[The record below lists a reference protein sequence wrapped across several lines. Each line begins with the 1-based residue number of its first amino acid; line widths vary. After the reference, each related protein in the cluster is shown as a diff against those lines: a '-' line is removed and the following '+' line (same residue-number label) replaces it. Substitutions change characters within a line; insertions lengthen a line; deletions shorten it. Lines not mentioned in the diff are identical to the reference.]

1 MAYTETNPLIHQGG
15 AESRGNGGRSRHPS
29 IVASVRVEIFSDVVC
44 PWCYIG
50 KHRLDSAVANLSAKG
65 ATLDLSIEFKPYQL
79 DPTALLDM
87 PTPVLQAYARKFGSE
102 QRASEI
108 LAHITEVAAMDNLE
122 FRMDMALRAN
132 TMLAH
137 RLSYIALRDYGSLLQ
152 TRLEELLFK
161 AYFTDGANIGNIDA
175 LINCATAAGM
185 NPDLTRH
192 QLLGNEGL
200 AEVEGEL
207 RLAAE
212 IGISAVP
219 TFVFDGKWSVPGA
232 QDVAVFERVLLRLA
246 EHVG

>member
-1 MAYTETNPLIHQGG
+1 MAYSETNPLVHQGG
-15 AESRGNGGRSRHPS
+15 AKCRGNRWRCRHPS

-50 KHRLDSAVANLSAKG
+50 KRRLESAVANIVANG
-65 ATLDLSIEFKPYQL
+65 VALDLAIEFKPFQL
-79 DPTALLDM
+79 DPMAALGVA
-87 PTPVLQAYARKFGSE
+87 TPVFQAYAKKFGSE

-108 LAHITEVAAMDNLE
+108 IANVTEIAAKDNIE
-122 FRMDMALRAN
+122 FRLDRALRTN

-137 RLSYIALRDYGSLLQ
+137 RLSYIAFRDYGSNLQ
-152 TRLEELLFK
+152 TRLEELLFE
-161 AYFTDGANIGNIDA
+161 AYFTDGADIGDIGVLA
-175 LINCATAAGM
+175 TCAQDAGM
-185 NPDLTRH
+185 NVELIRH

-200 AEVEGEL
+200 AEVESQL

-232 QDVAVFERVLLRLA
+232 QDVAVFERVLLRLTERA
-246 EHVG
+246 D